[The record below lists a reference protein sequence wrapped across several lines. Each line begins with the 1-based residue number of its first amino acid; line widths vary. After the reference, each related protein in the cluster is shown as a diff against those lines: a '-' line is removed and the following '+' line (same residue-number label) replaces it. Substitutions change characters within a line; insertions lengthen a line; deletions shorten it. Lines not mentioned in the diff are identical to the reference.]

1 MRLFTGVKFE
11 SNIIRSLCCLQS
23 AITKRAGKA
32 RLVSKDNL
40 HLTLFFLGKTS
51 ENKLDEVRQT
61 LKTVGEWNAPFTLKL
76 NNRLETFDAKNPAKV
91 VWVGVQEGLPAL
103 QRLQQAI
110 ASAMEKAGFKGDGR
124 TYVPHITVARDVYF
138 KNATDT
144 GCEEGIGTKIE
155 PIPAMAVDNF
165 ELIASEIKN
174 GRRVYRTIAVFFLKN
189 N

>member
-1 MRLFTGVKFE
+1 MRLFTGVKFA
-11 SNIIRSLCCLQS
+11 SNIIDSLCFLQS
-23 AITKRAGKA
+23 EITKRAGKA

-51 ENKLDEVRQT
+51 ENKLEEVRQA
-61 LKTVGEWNAPFTLKL
+61 LKIVGERNTPFTLKL

-91 VWVGVQEGLPAL
+91 VWVGVQEGLPDL

-110 ASAMEKAGFKGDGR
+110 ASAMEQAGFKGDGR

-138 KNATDT
+138 TNATDT
-144 GCEEGIGTKIE
+144 GCEEGISPKISS
-155 PIPAMAVDNF
+155 IPAMTVEKF

-174 GRRVYRTIAVFFLKN
+174 GRRVYRTIAVFSLKN

>member
-1 MRLFTGVKFE
+1 MRLFTGVKFKGH
-11 SNIIRSLCCLQS
+11 IIDILCCLQS
-23 AITKRAGKA
+23 EITKRASKA
-32 RLVSKDNL
+32 RLVSEDNL

-51 ENKLDEVRQT
+51 ENKLEEVRQA
-61 LKTVGEWNAPFTLKL
+61 LKIVGERNTPFTLKL

-91 VWVGVQEGLPAL
+91 VWVGVQEGLPDL

-110 ASAMEKAGFKGDGR
+110 ASAMEQAGFKGDGR

-144 GCEEGIGTKIE
+144 GCEEVIGTKIAT
-155 PIPAMAVDNF
+155 IPAMAVENF

-174 GRRVYRTIAVFFLKN
+174 GRRVYRTIAVFSLKN

>member
-1 MRLFTGVKFE
+1 MRLFTGVKFK
-11 SNIIRSLCCLQS
+11 SNIIDSLCCLQS
-23 AITKRAGKA
+23 EITKRASKA

-51 ENKLDEVRQT
+51 GNKLEEVRQA
-61 LKTVGEWNAPFTLKL
+61 LKIVGECNAPFTLKL
-76 NNRLETFDAKNPAKV
+76 NKRLETFDAKNPAKV

-110 ASAMEKAGFKGDGR
+110 AAAMEQAGFKGDGR

-144 GCEEGIGTKIE
+144 GCEEGIGTKIAS
-155 PIPAMAVDNF
+155 IPAMAVEKF

-174 GRRVYRTIAVFFLKN
+174 GRRVYRNIAVFSLKN
-189 N
+189 I

>member
-110 ASAMEKAGFKGDGR
+110 ASAMEQAGFKGDGR

-138 KNATDT
+138 KSATDT
-144 GCEEGIGTKIE
+144 GCEEGISPKIA
-155 PIPAMAVDNF
+155 PIPAMRVENF

-174 GRRVYRTIAVFFLKN
+174 GRRVYRTIAVFSLKN

>member
-23 AITKRAGKA
+23 AITKRASKA

-110 ASAMEKAGFKGDGR
+110 ASAMEQAGFKGDGR

-144 GCEEGIGTKIE
+144 GCEEGISPKIA
-155 PIPAMAVDNF
+155 PIPAMRVENF

-174 GRRVYRTIAVFFLKN
+174 GRRVYRTIAVFSLKN